1 MDYQGQR
8 LAELIFYW
16 IILSFGAVGW
26 IIGYFQQDFMVVFKF
41 WLVGVAIS
49 VVVRRQGQLHR
60 WNVVGL
66 LHQVNFSPLFISSC
80 SDVFQT
86 GHSTTGIQSSGSS
99 LYQIDGGKNR
109 CC

>member
-8 LAELIFYW
+8 LAELMFYW

-49 VVVRRQGQLHR
+49 VVLCVPDWPFFNKHPVQWLESVPDRRGQ
-60 WNVVGL
+60 
-66 LHQVNFSPLFISSC
+66 
-80 SDVFQT
+80 
-86 GHSTTGIQSSGSS
+86 
-99 LYQIDGGKNR
+99 K
-109 CC
+109 